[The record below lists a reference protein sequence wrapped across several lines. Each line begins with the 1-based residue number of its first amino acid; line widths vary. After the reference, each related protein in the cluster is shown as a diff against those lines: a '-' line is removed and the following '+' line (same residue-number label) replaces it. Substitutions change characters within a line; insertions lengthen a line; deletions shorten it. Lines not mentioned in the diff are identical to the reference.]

1 MRSLG
6 LEDDKIMGMKVV
18 IGADH
23 GGYQVKEVVKDWL
36 VDRGIDVIDVGA
48 VNYMAEDDFVD
59 YAKQVARE
67 VGGDKEVRGIVFCR
81 NGVGVSIVAN
91 RFEGVRCALGFDVE
105 QVRKARTD
113 DDVNCLAIAADY
125 SSEKVIKEMVEVF
138 MKTEFSGEE
147 RFVRRLV
154 KLDKLR
160 FESD

>member
-1 MRSLG
+1 MVKIIPAILRPNLREFQEDFDKVKG
-6 LEDDKIMGMKVV
+6 LVGRV
-18 IGADH
+18 
-23 GGYQVKEVVKDWL
+23 QV
-36 VDRGIDVIDVGA
+36 DVIDVGA

-154 KLDKLR
+154 KLGKLR
-160 FESD
+160 S

>member
-6 LEDDKIMGMKVV
+6 LRDDKIMGMKVV

-23 GGYQVKEVVKDWL
+23 GGYQVKEAVKGWL
-36 VDRGIDVIDVGA
+36 VDSGVDVKDVGA
-48 VNYMAEDDFVD
+48 DNYVEEDDFVD

-67 VGGDKEVRGIVFCR
+67 VDGDKEVRGIVFCR

-113 DDVNCLAIAADY
+113 DNVNCLAIAADY
-125 SSEKVIKEMVEVF
+125 SSEKVIKEMIEVF

-154 KLDKLR
+154 KLGKLR
-160 FESD
+160 S

>member
-6 LEDDKIMGMKVV
+6 LRDDKIMGMKVV

-23 GGYQVKEVVKDWL
+23 GGYQVKEAVKGWL
-36 VDRGIDVIDVGA
+36 VDSGVDVKDVGA
-48 VNYMAEDDFVD
+48 DNYVEEDDFVD
-59 YAKQVARE
+59 YAEQVARE

-154 KLDKLR
+154 KLGKLR
-160 FESD
+160 S